1 MSLLDISHITRRAW
15 EPSNF
20 IGGCVSSN
28 LSNGQ
33 CPSESGPPY
42 WRTTYKGTLILTSFT
57 EKSTSQLRHNNF
69 PHDIHGMF
77 CRHSAIGGNA
87 HCANTLKLLICLAFV
102 SFLVPTVVA
111 LKGTY
116 VIQSRANPNLVI
128 GADIKGTSDEKKVIT
143 DGDMVVVRPSPL
155 VFFPNGA
162 RISQSSPDSI
172 SILISNGDEC

>member
-33 CPSESGPPY
+33 CPSESRPPY
-42 WRTTYKGTLILTSFT
+42 WRTTHKGTLILTSFT

-155 VFFPNGA
+155 VFFANGA
-162 RISQSSPDSI
+162 RISHQVPTLS
-172 SILISNGDEC
+172 LF